1 MLKNLTIKSKI
12 LFITLFGLLLLSS
25 VLGYVSVSKAKE
37 SLIKKSYDMLT
48 STRDNK
54 AKQVKNYLEQRI
66 KDIKVLSKSSN
77 ADELLY
83 DLGNLYDDLDL
94 EEDEIFDVS
103 IVSIKDATTP
113 HENFFQ
119 NFAKEYGYNDI
130 YLINA
135 ESGHVLYTSSKL
147 KDYGSNL
154 KFGNLKSSPLAQVW
168 KKTLESK
175 EATFID
181 MTKYSINDNKPTMF
195 LGAPVFQDEEI
206 KGVIV
211 FQISTKDINDIMSFR
226 KGYTKSQEDYLVG
239 QDYLMRSNSYLD
251 PKNHSLNA
259 SFSNKEKGKVDG
271 IVYGGTSRK
280 IRNYLQIS
288 NKLFVSHSSKSE
300 NKIGYFKTEL
310 IKPISPL
317 YFNDKERTSALISIC
332 SLLNTLLPEAQQNKK
347 IYNSFEKLINSIN
360 LENWIFIY
368 IFFELNLIKDLGY
381 DTNLE
386 QYSPNESTSND
397 ISKIKID
404 GYIYEV
410 PNFLI
415 FKKIPV
421 KFDNTLIR
429 KSLYFTRNVL
439 QNKFFIPNN
448 LLFPKSRVVLENY
461 FN

>member
-1 MLKNLTIKSKI
+1 MIWEDECY
-12 LFITLFGLLLLSS
+12 LLS
-25 VLGYVSVSKAKE
+25 KRKFRE
-37 SLIKKSYDMLT
+37 
-48 STRDNK
+48 
-54 AKQVKNYLEQRI
+54 
-66 KDIKVLSKSSN
+66 N
-77 ADELLY
+77 A
-83 DLGNLYDDLDL
+83 NIIN
-94 EEDEIFDVS
+94 IF
-103 IVSIKDATTP
+103 T
-113 HENFFQ
+113 
-119 NFAKEYGYNDI
+119 
-130 YLINA
+130 
-135 ESGHVLYTSSKL
+135 
-147 KDYGSNL
+147 
-154 KFGNLKSSPLAQVW
+154 
-168 KKTLESK
+168 
-175 EATFID
+175 
-181 MTKYSINDNKPTMF
+181 
-195 LGAPVFQDEEI
+195 
-206 KGVIV
+206 
-211 FQISTKDINDIMSFR
+211 
-226 KGYTKSQEDYLVG
+226 
-239 QDYLMRSNSYLD
+239 
-251 PKNHSLNA
+251 
-259 SFSNKEKGKVDG
+259 KEKGKVDG

-386 QYSPNESTSND
+386 KYSSDESKNDD

-410 PNFLI
+410 PNFLVL
-415 FKKIPV
+415 KKIPV
-421 KFDNTLIR
+421 EFNNTLIR